1 MIGPDDT
8 THGNT
13 EYNAATRLRERC
25 PDCPQ
30 EILERFLH
38 GFPPRYFQ
46 SFEPDEQARH
56 LCTLAALSS
65 DRPAEVLTGVQPDGT
80 VTATVLGFDH
90 PGEFSIIAGLL
101 AGSGFEVISG
111 DVYTSSH
118 AAEEEETEEQAP
130 RRHRP
135 GAGIASRAH
144 GSAAGRPVHG
154 GARSS
159 GGTRIGRGG
168 DGRRG
173 DGRVGDG
180 AAATHK
186 PERWIIDHFRGTL
199 RGTYEEWER
208 RFPAQLTETLNIL
221 SRGTEE
227 AYEKAKRSV
236 SEAAAAELAELGD
249 VTPGTQERARME
261 IEQGPENRTRL
272 TVYSKDT
279 PFFLYAFSSALHLH
293 DVSIESVDIR
303 TKEGW
308 VEDIFEI
315 TDAKG
320 RPITDERT
328 LHQLRLSAAFTKQF
342 TYFLDRAPDPYRAL
356 QRFELLIQDFR
367 ALADAGQLGQLLSSP
382 NVLQDLARLLG
393 ASDFLWEDF
402 LRLHYEELVPMLS
415 PEHRGSTLSLRPS
428 EIPDA
433 LMKALSQG
441 ATPEDRH
448 RILNEFKDHH
458 AYLIDVDH
466 ILARDTDFFFLSRRL
481 TALAEAVVNQ
491 AVAMAWDEL
500 TQRHGVPRTVAGIEA
515 TYAVM
520 GLGKMG
526 GEALGYAS
534 DIELIFLYSDN
545 GTTDGNE
552 SVSNREFFD
561 ELFHH
566 TVAMIQARRE
576 GIFQLDLRL
585 RPHGN
590 AGPLAVSMASFV
602 QYYRSDASSLERLAL
617 VRMRRIGGDANLGHR
632 VERVR
637 DELIY
642 GADSIDLQEL
652 QRLREVQLRE
662 KGDYGRLNAKISP
675 GGLVDLEYSVQI
687 LQVMLGRNNPALRT
701 PRIHEALSALVTAGE
716 IDQEESERLVG
727 AYRFLRQLING
738 LRMLRGNAQDLFL
751 PDVGSL
757 EFMHLARRAGYRG
770 RGNLTPAE
778 ELRVEF
784 ETRTAEVRAFVEEQ
798 LGKEALPGNAAGN
811 IADLVVTEHM
821 EPERYQEILRPV
833 GFRDPERAYRN
844 LKGLAGSGERRYR
857 FAELSILAWDLLLD
871 SPDPDMALNN
881 WEKFVHAAGNGAEHF
896 SELVSQPKRLEIL
909 LAIFAGSQFLSDT
922 LIRNPEFFE
931 WATSPETVWQRR
943 SGVDYRH
950 TLQELRGNAAD
961 HRDWLNAL
969 RRFRKQEILRIGT
982 RDICLNVA
990 IRDVMAELSAL
1001 AGEIVRQVTVAVF
1014 DRLGLAQEARERFC
1028 VLAFGKLGARELN
1041 YSSDIDLMGVYEP
1054 AAGAGEPA
1062 TREGPAGGAAQRAA
1076 GRPDTA
1082 AVRADEDAADHGPTP
1097 PAGVQDSGA
1106 ASPSRE
1112 EDLRQFSAVMKHLR
1126 SDLSDHM
1133 EEGYVYRVD
1142 LRLRPYG
1149 SASPVA
1155 QTLDAVVGY
1164 YASSAAPWEQQALLR
1179 LRPLSGTRRVGEEL
1193 LQRLREPFFATW
1205 HETDVREE
1213 ILKLR
1218 QTAVDHHVTS
1228 RIGGGTGAG
1237 SGALTAGAR
1246 ATGKGPSGGESGR
1259 DIKNG
1264 VGGLRDIEFLVQG
1277 LQILHSRGYPELLL
1291 GNTLDAI
1298 TILEE
1303 RSIIPEETAGFLTDS
1318 YAFLRRVEH
1327 FLQML
1332 EDRQVHRLPGD
1343 AEALAAL
1350 GRRIEHA
1357 ERLDRPFTS
1366 VLDEVTGK
1374 VRELFSHY
1382 VGRE

>member
-1 MIGPDDT
+1 MTGPD
-8 THGNT
+8 HGNHNDT
-13 EYNAATRLRERC
+13 NQDAAALLREGC
-25 PDCPQ
+25 PECPA
-30 EILERFLH
+30 EILDRFLK
-38 GFPPRYFQ
+38 GFPARYFQ
-46 SFEPDEQARH
+46 SFDSEEQARH
-56 LCTLAALSS
+56 LTTLSGLSR
-65 DRPAEVLTGVQPDGT
+65 DRPAEVLTGLEPDGT
-80 VTATVLGFDH
+80 VTATVLGYDY

-111 DVYTSSH
+111 DVYTSVRATDGEGAGEG
-118 AAEEEETEEQAP
+118 AAL
-130 RRHRP
+130 RHRP
-135 GAGIASRAH
+135 GDGATIRGHGVSGRRTSRGRAH
-144 GSAAGRPVHG
+144 G
-154 GARSS
+154 RSGS
-159 GGTRIGRGG
+159 PRGRGG
-168 DGRRG
+168 
-173 DGRVGDG
+173 G
-180 AAATHK
+180 AAAKHT

-199 RGTYEEWER
+199 RGTFEEWER
-208 RFPAQLTETLNIL
+208 SFPAQLTETLGIL

-227 AYEKAKRSV
+227 AYEEAKRRV
-236 SEAAAAELAELGD
+236 SESAAEELAELGD
-249 VTPGTQERARME
+249 VTSGTQERARME
-261 IEQGPENRTRL
+261 IDQGPESRTRL
-272 TVYSKDT
+272 TVYSRDT
-279 PFFLYAFSSALHLH
+279 PLFLYAFSSALHLH
-293 DVSIESVDIR
+293 DVSIEAVDIR

-328 LHQLRLSAAFTKQF
+328 LNQLRLSAAFTKQF

-382 NVLQDLARLLG
+382 NILQDLARLLG

-402 LRLHYEELVPMLS
+402 LRLHYEELVPMLT
-415 PEHRGSTLSLRPS
+415 PEHRGSTLSLKPAQ
-428 EIPDA
+428 IPDA
-433 LMKALSQG
+433 LRKAIDQG
-441 ATPEDRH
+441 ATPEERH

-500 TQRHGVPRTVAGIEA
+500 TDRHGVPRTVAGIEA

-534 DIELIFLYSDN
+534 DIELVFLYSDN
-545 GTTDGNE
+545 GMTDGTE

-561 ELFHH
+561 ELFHN
-566 TVAMIQARRE
+566 TVSMIQARRE

-602 QYYRSDASSLERLAL
+602 QYYRSEASSLEKLAL
-617 VRMRRIGGDANLGHR
+617 VRMRHIGGDGDLGHR

-652 QRLREVQLRE
+652 QRLRQVQLQE
-662 KGDYGRLNAKISP
+662 KGDHGRLNAKFSP

-798 LGKEALPGNAAGN
+798 LGKEALPGNTAGN

-821 EPERYQEILRPV
+821 EPERYQEILQPAK
-833 GFRDPERAYRN
+833 FRDPERAYRN
-844 LKGLAGSGERRYR
+844 LKGLAGGGERRYR

-922 LIRNPEFFE
+922 LIRNPEFFV
-931 WATSPETVWQRR
+931 WATSPESVWQRR
-943 SGVDYRH
+943 SGADYRH
-950 TLQELRGNAAD
+950 TLEELRRSAAD
-961 HRDWLNAL
+961 HRAWLNEL

-1001 AGEIVRQVTVAVF
+1001 AGEIVRQATTAIF
-1014 DRLGLAQEARERFC
+1014 DRLDLAEEARERFC

-1054 AAGAGEPA
+1054 APA
-1062 TREGPAGGAAQRAA
+1062 P
-1076 GRPDTA
+1076 
-1082 AVRADEDAADHGPTP
+1082 
-1097 PAGVQDSGA
+1097 
-1106 ASPSRE
+1106 PSRE
-1112 EDLRQFSAVMKHLR
+1112 DDLRQFSAVMKHLR

-1149 SASPVA
+1149 TASSIA

-1179 LRPLSGTRRVGEEL
+1179 LRPISGSRRVGEEL

-1205 HETDVREE
+1205 HETDVRQE

-1228 RIGGGTGAG
+1228 RIRGGTGAG
-1237 SGALTAGAR
+1237 TGAGFGDGRAARTAGTG
-1246 ATGKGPSGGESGR
+1246 ATAGESGR

-1357 ERLDRPFTS
+1357 ERLDRPFTTA
-1366 VLDEVTGK
+1366 VDEVTTK